1 MKLASTAVIAALS
14 LTVSAAAAPGTVA
27 PRLLGQRTWA
37 GSACYTILRG
47 DKPVGTTSQTVT
59 ARTENGR
66 RVWDVVVHQKVA
78 AVGFDMRDHFVL
90 DRNTL
95 LPIRFDSAAGRDASA
110 RGYHRIELVYGNGRV
125 RGTRETAEGKTPI
138 DVALASP
145 VWEGNLWG
153 VTFAALPLRAGG
165 TYSLPFWQYDKGMGA
180 FTVRVVGE
188 EKVSTPTGTV
198 DAWVLEAG
206 ADPARL
212 ARYQIAKA
220 SRQELGYTTGP
231 SGQRLGGTCGEER

>member
-1 MKLASTAVIAALS
+1 MRIMLAMAAVALMGAA
-14 LTVSAAAAPGTVA
+14 TE
-27 PRLLGQRTWA
+27 PRPNGRLIRA
-37 GSACYTILRG
+37 GAACYTIMRG
-47 DKPVGTTSQTVT
+47 DKPVGTTSQTISAT
-59 ARTENGR
+59 TENGR
-66 RVWDVVVHQKVA
+66 PTWDVVVHQKVA

-90 DRNTL
+90 ERNTL
-95 LPIRFDSAAGRDASA
+95 LPVRFDSAAGRDTSA
-110 RGYHRIELVYGNGRV
+110 RGYHRIELVYGGGRV
-125 RGTRETAEGKTPI
+125 RGTRETAAGKTAI

-165 TYSLPFWQYDKGMGA
+165 TYSLPFWQYDKGLGA

-188 EKVSTPTGTV
+188 ERVSTPTGMI
-198 DAWVLEAG
+198 DAWILEAG

-220 SRQELGYTTGP
+220 SRQELGYAAGP
-231 SGQRLGGTCGEER
+231 SGQRLGGACDEGS